1 MNGMRRLAVMVSGI
15 WVALCSVVGFGGF
28 VFGVITVAL
37 IWGTWWVV
45 QGFKADRQRRD
56 IASPKRVPLPQLPP
70 DVAPPPPSVSTWREN
85 ATGILAL
92 VGLGSL
98 LIVGMMK
105 GVEKLGYQ
113 PPESI
118 IGVATDSVSTFL
130 FWAAMVSF
138 GLVWL
143 LDKSG
148 PNVAEDDASPDDVE
162 KPGTEPDRD
171 WRSRPY
177 SDSSESSRKG

>member
-1 MNGMRRLAVMVSGI
+1 
-15 WVALCSVVGFGGF
+15 
-28 VFGVITVAL
+28 
-37 IWGTWWVV
+37 
-45 QGFKADRQRRD
+45 
-56 IASPKRVPLPQLPP
+56 
-70 DVAPPPPSVSTWREN
+70 VSTWREN